1 AACRPAWRP
10 SGRVRACVTP
20 SGSMVQLTH
29 VDEPSRVG
37 ESLAL
42 IGLGGALPTL
52 VVVGGAT
59 GLEDRNGLLRPLA
72 ERALIG
78 AAEAVRAYVVDGGT
92 DAGVMKLVGRARSES
107 GAGFP
112 LIGVV
117 AEGTAKGLSPPSPGA
132 DQAELELHHTHFI
145 VVPGS
150 KWGDE
155 TPWISLVASTLSAGR
170 PSATVLI
177 GGGDISWTDVSES
190 VAAERPV
197 LVIDG
202 SGGAADELA
211 RALRGEGRN
220 RHARIFAGSYVEAIS
235 IREDPA
241 RIRSRLVR
249 MLSEG

>member
-1 AACRPAWRP
+1 
-10 SGRVRACVTP
+10 
-20 SGSMVQLTH
+20 MMQLTRI
-29 VDEPSRVG
+29 DESSRVG

-42 IGLGGALPTL
+42 IGLGTALPTL
-52 VVVGGAT
+52 VVVGGAI
-59 GLEDRNGLLRPLA
+59 GLEDRSGLLHPLA

-78 AAEAVRAYVVDGGT
+78 AAEAVGAYVVDGGT
-92 DAGVMKLVGRARSES
+92 DAGVMQLVGRARADS

-117 AEGTAKGLSPPSPGA
+117 AEGTAKGLTPASRGA
-132 DQAELELHHTHFI
+132 DQAELEVHHTHFI

-150 KWGDE
+150 SWGDE
-155 TPWISLVASTLSAGR
+155 TPWISLVASALSGSR
-170 PSATVLI
+170 PSVTVLI
-177 GGGDISWTDVSES
+177 GGGTISWTDVSES

-202 SGGAADELA
+202 TGGAADELA

-220 RHARIFAGSYVEAIS
+220 RQARIFAGSYVEAIS